1 MRHSITLVAVTFFW
15 ASFMHEK
22 ESGVSL
28 EHTVQRF
35 VEAFNRRDSAAM
47 ADFVADDVSWLSIT
61 GADVAIQVTGKSEL
75 VSSMN
80 AYFES
85 CPSCRSELSGII
97 STSDRVSAIE
107 VASWQGESGP
117 RSQSS
122 IAVYEFSQGLI
133 QRVYY
138 FPSEA
143 P

>member
-1 MRHSITLVAVTFFW
+1 
-15 ASFMHEK
+15 
-22 ESGVSL
+22 
-28 EHTVQRF
+28 
-35 VEAFNRRDSAAM
+35 M
-47 ADFVADDVSWLSIT
+47 AEFVADDVSWLSIT
-61 GADVAIQVTGKSEL
+61 GEDVAVQVTGKSEL

-97 STSDRVSAIE
+97 STSDRVSAVE
-107 VASWQGESGP
+107 LVSWQGERGSM
-117 RSQSS
+117 SQRS

-138 FPSEA
+138 FPAEA